1 MNTKLLATFAIV
13 VALGAVGA
21 LAAGTILVA
30 QQASADDDH
39 GEGHGHHGCARDS
52 TGFEHSNG
60 QCRHRN

>member
-30 QQASADDDH
+30 QQASATDDDH
-39 GEGHGHHGCARDS
+39 GDHGHHGCDRGS
-52 TGFEHSNG
+52 TGFKNSNHK
-60 QCRHRN
+60 CFHRD